1 MATKTRERKQ
11 KRENEQIKANIH
23 RMYSRFLK
31 AQLAVQPK
39 HKKWEIL
46 DRFDRG
52 EQWKDMPIP
61 PWVPKPVTNYVR
73 FVRTL
78 KRANLASAIP
88 KARFSP
94 IYPEDKELVERLQ
107 KAYDH
112 VWEIEKVHLTIR
124 RAIDRAILQ
133 GTAIVY
139 VYNDDSYTGGKYYGE
154 GDPRN
159 QLYQGRIRVKRWPNA
174 NFFPDPDAYRLE
186 DCKWIETTEI
196 LPLSQVKEN
205 PAYREYCRKTGNLEK
220 LENLT
225 LRELEMD
232 DSSNGT
238 IFNRDVKPT
247 EGEGAIEGDEM
258 VTVHAH
264 WERYYRNGKWHLD
277 VTYYLR
283 NTDFYLL
290 RLEDIQP
297 NEYPFAILYDEEE
310 ENDFWGTSTCM
321 DILENQKI
329 VNKLQQTA
337 AIIGVLHQNPQKI
350 VYRESGINAQELAR
364 TGNLPGKVWTS
375 NVPGDQAVT
384 VLKPMDI
391 PKGLFELDD
400 RTQANIRE
408 IVGVN
413 EAYTGQSVGSLTTST
428 GVQELIERATIRDK
442 DKMLQIDDFVERISH
457 LIALFI
463 VYKWKDERPIT
474 TVAPDG
480 TPQFEMYKPID
491 DLTAENLQ
499 WRVISNVYAKAPM
512 TQAAKRQ
519 QADKLLQTQ
528 GQFQFNPP
536 IITPEEWIKLQD
548 FDETPEILRRMEQD
562 RKRLEQQKANIL
574 AQQIAMLAQQ
584 ANELAA
590 QGMSSQEI
598 AQLIQQ
604 AAEQMLAQQ
613 EAEEIRNGISS
624 QNPQAQAPAE
634 PRLPKGVTS
643 QVALANMANGR

>member
-1 MATKTRERKQ
+1 
-11 KRENEQIKANIH
+11 
-23 RMYSRFLK
+23 
-31 AQLAVQPK
+31 
-39 HKKWEIL
+39 
-46 DRFDRG
+46 
-52 EQWKDMPIP
+52 
-61 PWVPKPVTNYVR
+61 
-73 FVRTL
+73 
-78 KRANLASAIP
+78 
-88 KARFSP
+88 
-94 IYPEDKELVERLQ
+94 
-107 KAYDH
+107 
-112 VWEIEKVHLTIR
+112 
-124 RAIDRAILQ
+124 
-133 GTAIVY
+133 
-139 VYNDDSYTGGKYYGE
+139 
-154 GDPRN
+154 
-159 QLYQGRIRVKRWPNA
+159 
-174 NFFPDPDAYRLE
+174 
-186 DCKWIETTEI
+186 
-196 LPLSQVKEN
+196 
-205 PAYREYCRKTGNLEK
+205 
-220 LENLT
+220 
-225 LRELEMD
+225 
-232 DSSNGT
+232 
-238 IFNRDVKPT
+238 
-247 EGEGAIEGDEM
+247 M

-264 WERYYRNGKWHLD
+264 WERYYKNGKWHLD

-310 ENDFWGTSTCM
+310 ENDFWGTSTSM

-364 TGNLPGKVWTS
+364 TGTLPGKVWTS
-375 NVPGDQAVT
+375 NVPGDQAIT

-391 PKGLFELDD
+391 PRGLFELDD
-400 RTQANIRE
+400 RTQASIRE

-413 EAYTGQSVGSLTTST
+413 EAYTGQSIGSLTTST

-536 IITPEEWIKLQD
+536 IITPEEWIKMQD

-562 RKRLEQQKANIL
+562 RKRLEQQKANVL

-613 EAEEIRNGISS
+613 EAEEVRNGISS